1 MRTQACN
8 NLGPTRFIAPSPSG
22 KAPDSDSGIGGSNP
36 SGAAKHERSDLTIG
50 PFCCPITSAQH
61 SGDGARTQPCAP
73 RSNSDRRK
81 RRPHPALVRKGCC
94 VSQARH
100 HPQNWPL
107 ALAGITPAAA
117 RRRRHRWHLVRDGHP
132 AFAEAARPGQ
142 RNLPRNPAHRRPPT
156 AGSHCADPRTTKAR
170 HNRAFE
176 AGAPA
181 NRDATNAMDQ
191 RLENWVARRALCRPT
206 FLRSTSRASRVMKPA
221 LRSSDFRVSSYSTSA
236 RAMPRRIAPA

>member
-50 PFCCPITSAQH
+50 PFLLPDYFCP
-61 SGDGARTQPCAP
+61 DGARTQPCSP
-73 RSNSDRRK
+73 RSNSDRRR
-81 RRPHPALVRKGCC
+81 RRPHPALIRNGCC

-100 HPQNWPL
+100 HPHNGPL
-107 ALAGITPAAA
+107 ASSTPAAA
-117 RRRRHRWHLVRDGHP
+117 RRRRHRWHLLRDGYP

-142 RNLPRNPAHRRPPT
+142 RNLPRNTAHRRPPT
-156 AGSHCADPRTTKAR
+156 AGSHCADRKTTKAR
-170 HNRAFE
+170 HGRAFE

-181 NRDATNAMDQ
+181 NRDATNAIDQ

>member
-50 PFCCPITSAQH
+50 PFLLPDYFCPAQR
-61 SGDGARTQPCAP
+61 GWGAHATVRPEVKQ
-73 RSNSDRRK
+73 RSPQAT
-81 RRPHPALVRKGCC
+81 PHPALVRKGCC

-100 HPQNWPL
+100 HPQNWRF
-107 ALAGITPAAA
+107 ALAGITPAAT
-117 RRRRHRWHLVRDGHP
+117 RRRRHRCHLLRDGHP

-142 RNLPRNPAHRRPPT
+142 RNLPRNTAHRRPPT
-156 AGSHCADPRTTKAR
+156 AGSHCADPKTTKAR
-170 HNRAFE
+170 HGRAFE

>member
-50 PFCCPITSAQH
+50 PFLLRDYFCPAQRGWSAHASHPEVEQRSPAGDAPPRPRPEGMLRQPGEAPPAELATRKQH
-61 SGDGARTQPCAP
+61 PGRRAQAP
-73 RSNSDRRK
+73 PPLPLATRWPPSVCGSR
-81 RRPHPALVRKGCC
+81 
-94 VSQARH
+94 QAR
-100 HPQNWPL
+100 PK
-107 ALAGITPAAA
+107 
-117 RRRRHRWHLVRDGHP
+117 
-132 AFAEAARPGQ
+132 
-142 RNLPRNPAHRRPPT
+142 NLPRNTAHRRPPT
-156 AGSHCADPRTTKAR
+156 AGSHCADPKTTKAR
-170 HNRAFE
+170 HCRAFE

-236 RAMPRRIAPA
+236 RAIPRRIAPA

>member
-50 PFCCPITSAQH
+50 PFLLPDYFCPAQR
-61 SGDGARTQPCAP
+61 GWGAHATVRPEVEQ
-73 RSNSDRRK
+73 RSPQAT
-81 RRPHPALVRKGCC
+81 PHPALVRRRGYC

-100 HPQNWPL
+100 HPHNGP
-107 ALAGITPAAA
+107 LAGIIPAAA
-117 RRRRHRWHLVRDGHP
+117 RRRHHRWQLLRDGHP
-132 AFAEAARPGQ
+132 RFTEAARPGQ
-142 RNLPRNPAHRRPPT
+142 RKPASQPSTPQAADCRRPLRRPQNDKSP
-156 AGSHCADPRTTKAR
+156 AWPG
-170 HNRAFE
+170 FE